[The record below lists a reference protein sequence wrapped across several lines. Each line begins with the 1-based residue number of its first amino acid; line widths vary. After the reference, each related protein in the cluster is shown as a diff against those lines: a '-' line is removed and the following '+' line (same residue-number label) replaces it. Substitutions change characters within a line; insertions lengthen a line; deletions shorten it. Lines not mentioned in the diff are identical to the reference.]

1 MYCKRFVAVL
11 SVLMLPLGGCIKDVY
26 RDMSYPLEPPVIA
39 ERQGVQGQGASG
51 RDLGFYATVLP
62 ELLVD
67 YDQPAAVGACLRELQ
82 NEDTFGR
89 LLDYGACLADQTPP
103 AMEADPR
110 GAAMRAC
117 FDRLPFLNAR
127 TEWRVSPSCA
137 APPEDQVRL
146 ATRLAL
152 AGEVGY
158 ASLLSSSGGRE
169 TKAFRPRA
177 LEGYQRA
184 FATAARLLE
193 KDPAPA
199 GQSTPRVT
207 QPVLALSGG
216 AANGSFTAGYLH
228 ALLSMREVLLEELRK
243 AGPAGQSA
251 AERVDAKTRFG
262 GAASTSVGTLV
273 GLPLDLYFSDVAGAR
288 LAALEPHLRDCLGTA
303 SGELG
308 ERAVQRCALRFLR
321 REFTERSEHHLL
333 CHEKGTV
340 LPLFSV
346 LGQRTNLLRFDPLAN
361 DILRPFLGRFS
372 TVMLDNDFQRVAL
385 AVDLEQGLL
394 MGLDERA
401 CRLEGMPR
409 EACLLSAVL
418 SSIDEPIFTPGEKR
432 VYSGLGVE
440 GEAGLWLDG
449 GLRSGTPVVRALDM
463 SHPGQRVLV
472 INTHRAEGV
481 PHGPYKDAGEVF
493 FGTLDALV
501 PQTRQ
506 WEMAY
511 AQLARERRRLDTCI
525 VWGHVQAGVKA
536 QGTFEALTCQPD
548 VPRVIPGLLLTG
560 DVFSVFVPDDISP
573 PELYAGGYT
582 FDPQTTRG
590 LFAWGQKTF
599 LESRKSVLG
608 WLRWEVLLD
617 PARELPGFNDS
628 TYRERLQQL
637 EQEAQAVI
645 SSLEQERA
653 RPDYAERYK
662 AHAKERRAVMNRELR
677 ACE

>member
-1 MYCKRFVAVL
+1 MPVYCKRFIAVL
-11 SVLMLPLGGCIKDVY
+11 LVLMLPLGGCIKGVY

-39 ERQGVQGQGASG
+39 ERGE
-51 RDLGFYATVLP
+51 DLSFYATVLP

-89 LLDYGACLADQTPP
+89 LLDYGSCLADQTVP
-103 AMEADPR
+103 ATEADPR

-137 APPEDQVRL
+137 APWEDQVRL
-146 ATRLAL
+146 ATRLAS
-152 AGEVGY
+152 AGEIGY
-158 ASLLSSSGGRE
+158 ASLLSRSGGRE
-169 TKAFRPRA
+169 TRAFRPQA
-177 LEGYQRA
+177 LDGYQKA
-184 FATAARLLE
+184 FATAVRLLE

-199 GQSTPRVT
+199 GQNTPRVT

-228 ALLSMREVLLEELRK
+228 ALLSMREVVLDELRK
-243 AGPAGQSA
+243 SGPAGQA
-251 AERVDAKTRFG
+251 AAARVDARTRFG

-273 GLPLDLYFSDVAGAR
+273 GLPLDLYFSDVEGAK
-288 LAALEPHLRDCLGTA
+288 LAALEPHLRECLA
-303 SGELG
+303 SPSGPLG

-321 REFTERSEHHLL
+321 HEFTERSEHHLL
-333 CHEKGTV
+333 CHEPGTV

-346 LGQRTNLLRFDPLAN
+346 FGQRTNLLRFDPLAN

-372 TVMLDNDFQRVAL
+372 TVMLDNDFQRIAV

-409 EACLLSAVL
+409 EACLMSAVL

-440 GEAGLWLDG
+440 GEGGLWLDG

-463 SHPGQRVLV
+463 SHPGQKVLV

-493 FGTLDALV
+493 FGTLDALI

-525 VWGHVQAGVKA
+525 VLERVQPGVKVPVGSDPLA
-536 QGTFEALTCQPD
+536 CQAAR
-548 VPRVIPGLLLTG
+548 VPGVSPGLLLTG

-617 PARELPGFNDS
+617 PARELPGFDV
-628 TYRERLQQL
+628 TRYHERLRQM

-645 SSLEQERA
+645 SALEEERK

-662 AHAKERRAVMNRELR
+662 AHAKERRAAMNRELR